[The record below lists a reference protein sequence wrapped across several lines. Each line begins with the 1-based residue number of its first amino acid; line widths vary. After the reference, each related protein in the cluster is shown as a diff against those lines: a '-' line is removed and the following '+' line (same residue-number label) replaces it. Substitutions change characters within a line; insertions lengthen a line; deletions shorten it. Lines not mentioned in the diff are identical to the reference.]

1 MTKRA
6 VLYAR
11 KSTIDKAA
19 WAGLE
24 SQLELGREYA
34 GANDWHVVG
43 ELAEDQVSG
52 AERMTPEIEL
62 STHPAFQ
69 SLF

>member
-34 GANDWHVVG
+34 AVVAWLKGWLGTLAAEGEQDAGGDPVG
-43 ELAEDQVSG
+43 EG
-52 AERMTPEIEL
+52 
-62 STHPAFQ
+62 
-69 SLF
+69 

>member
-19 WAGLE
+19 WAGLWMDFAE
-24 SQLELGREYA
+24 SLRADLGKGRP
-34 GANDWHVVG
+34 GW
-43 ELAEDQVSG
+43 
-52 AERMTPEIEL
+52 R
-62 STHPAFQ
+62 
-69 SLF
+69 

>member
-24 SQLELGREYA
+24 SQLELSREYA
-34 GANDWHVVG
+34 EVVTWLEEWLG
-43 ELAEDQVSG
+43 
-52 AERMTPEIEL
+52 R
-62 STHPAFQ
+62 
-69 SLF
+69 